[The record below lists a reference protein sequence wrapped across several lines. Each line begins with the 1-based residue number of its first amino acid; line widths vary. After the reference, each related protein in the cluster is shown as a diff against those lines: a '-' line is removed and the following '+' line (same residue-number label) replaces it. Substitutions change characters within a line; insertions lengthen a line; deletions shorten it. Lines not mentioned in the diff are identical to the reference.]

1 MKCFSRISANLYE
14 GSSYYH
20 FLLDHS
26 EEAPLFFSKLFIS
39 NIFINLKKVRAGRND
54 NRLEYF
60 YLENPMDRGA
70 WQATARGVS
79 KESDRTERE
88 CSHSFTSSVFMTFKK
103 LQKYAHGKKDPERH

>member
-1 MKCFSRISANLYE
+1 MRCFSRISAYLYK

-39 NIFINLKKVRAGRND
+39 NIFINLKKVPAGRND
-54 NRLEYF
+54 NRLQCF

-70 WQATARGVS
+70 WQATAHGVS
-79 KESDRTERE
+79 KETRL
-88 CSHSFTSSVFMTFKK
+88 SVS
-103 LQKYAHGKKDPERH
+103 AHIHLPVVFL